1 MANRKTVSGVVLAG
15 LLLVGAGC
23 TNMTAEQQ
31 GAMSGGLMGAAA
43 GRAQPDTPGLCQTR
57 AGLAGSSA
65 AIPRIAPIQPRAGL
79 RAPVRTDWQH
89 RVHP

>member
-43 GRAQPDTPGLCQTR
+43 S
-57 AGLAGSSA
+57 AGFA
-65 AIPRIAPIQPRAGL
+65 AITGGDDGVGAAIGPVAAGV
-79 RAPVRTDWQH
+79 AGAIKGKNEQ
-89 RVHP
+89 